1 MNLPVKGSPF
11 NKTSFVLKTDM
22 TKVDIV
28 DNLCSISGRVFSHN
42 FDTEPPV
49 ENEWKFRAE
58 NTDKGLKIEVKF
70 FDLKV

>member
-1 MNLPVKGSPF
+1 
-11 NKTSFVLKTDM
+11 M

-28 DNLCSISGRVFSHN
+28 DNLCSISGRVFSYN

-70 FDLKV
+70 YDLKV